1 VAIISSQLCQSPH
14 IITLFKIQNG
24 LLQNL
29 NAEIVGQLEKMGLIV
44 KVSGHTSKHTLSK
57 EYQDL
62 ANKEL
67 TIGNYIVK
75 EVELL
80 LVTMQGNKLKMGDLE
95 TLLSESLN
103 RNQLKYITTKL
114 FDDKVLSRD
123 GKASGTTY
131 QIEMRFNHLRG
142 NELVNKVIEYLRS
155 KQEE

>member
-1 VAIISSQLCQSPH
+1 MYQVSLVLKTEIVNKAFHVFVSQYQNSEKEPKLGVEQ

-29 NAEIVGQLEKMGLIV
+29 NTEIVGQLEKMGLIV
-44 KVSGHTSKHTLSK
+44 KVSGHTSRHTLSK

-75 EVELL
+75 EVEQL
-80 LVTMQGNKLKMGDLE
+80 LVTLQGNKLKMGDLE

-103 RNQLKYITTKL
+103 S
-114 FDDKVLSRD
+114 V
-123 GKASGTTY
+123 
-131 QIEMRFNHLRG
+131 
-142 NELVNKVIEYLRS
+142 
-155 KQEE
+155 